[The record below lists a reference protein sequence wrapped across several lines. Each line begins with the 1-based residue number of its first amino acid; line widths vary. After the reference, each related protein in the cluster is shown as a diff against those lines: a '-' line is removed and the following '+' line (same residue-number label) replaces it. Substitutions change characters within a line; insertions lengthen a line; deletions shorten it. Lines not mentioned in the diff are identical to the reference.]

1 MGHRAHLVLNMSV
14 SCFEFVS
21 DFGFRI
27 SCLALLALLIPVA
40 DVCADD
46 SYSQNAARLE
56 KMTADQ
62 KEELRR
68 KKLRFD
74 GLNSDEQQRLRDLHT
89 ELTSDANAKE
99 LLDTARSY
107 NRWLAT
113 LDSAE
118 RSTLLDIKDPQ
129 ERIARIKE
137 LMQQQ
142 EERRFRDYAGNL
154 PEEDRG
160 AIYRWV
166 GEWVIAHADQI
177 REQSPR
183 DSRQRIDDAPDQ
195 ESRRRALISAWQQG
209 RQRQLVPSAAE
220 YGELFKGLSSD
231 TEKTIE
237 SLVGTELTK
246 EPEEQR
252 TRERQQALQQQR
264 LADIVRIALWTR
276 NFPLVSQE
284 ELLKFY
290 AEMKTDDPRRKQLEG
305 KEGVELR
312 RELLFLYN
320 RDRFGRGGPTGG
332 PGRGFGPGGPGP
344 GGFGPWGPPPGG
356 PRGEGRGGRPDGKPG
371 ERFDERDRG
380 GKPPGERSTTPEK
393 SN

>member
-1 MGHRAHLVLNMSV
+1 MMACSATFWSSIAGATLLVL
-14 SCFEFVS
+14 
-21 DFGFRI
+21 
-27 SCLALLALLIPVA
+27 LAAPPA
-40 DVCADD
+40 PADD
-46 SYSQNAARLE
+46 SYAENAARLE
-56 KMTADQ
+56 NMTADQ

-74 GLNSDEQQRLRDLHT
+74 GLSSDEQQKLRDLHASI
-89 ELTSDANAKE
+89 TSDPSSQE
-99 LLDTARSY
+99 LLETVKSY

-154 PEEDRG
+154 PEEDRS
-160 AIYRWV
+160 AIYKWL
-166 GEWVIAHADQI
+166 GEWAVAHAGAI
-177 REQSPR
+177 REQLPR
-183 DSRQRIDDAPDQ
+183 DWRQRIDDAPDE
-195 ESRRRALISAWQQG
+195 ESRRRALIGGWQQW
-209 RQRQLVPSAAE
+209 RQRQVFPSAGD
-220 YGELFKGLSSD
+220 YSDLLKRLSSD
-231 TEKTIE
+231 TQKTIE
-237 SLVGTELTK
+237 SFVATELSK

-264 LADIVRIALWTR
+264 VGDIVRIALWSR

-284 ELLKFY
+284 DLLKFY

-312 RELLFLYN
+312 RELLRMYN
-320 RDRFGRGGPTGG
+320 MERFGGRGGGPPGG
-332 PGRGFGPGGPGP
+332 SGRGGFGGFGPG
-344 GGFGPWGPPPGG
+344 WGPPPGG
-356 PRGEGRGGRPDGKPG
+356 PRGDGRGSRPDGKPG
-371 ERFDERDRG
+371 ERFDDRDRG
-380 GKPPGERSTTPEK
+380 KPAPGERAAPPPAEK
-393 SN
+393 